1 MNEQKSVAVAAV
13 AAVTLIY
20 EFQNFQV
27 SDWPNQ
33 ENPILFD
40 QFCNFDANF
49 HRINNTFVRN
59 WYVFGHVVFFSL
71 CFLCVIHPFPIH
83 VPWCLI
89 VCGQLIFQIEKVWN
103 CCFFYW
109 WSGLECRRSIAY
121 WFSVFWP
128 KTNSYNFCCCLTC
141 LWTWKKRESDD
152 RIFVDCRKTNHQWI
166 ISAPIHTCS
175 YRIKLVCACLFVF
188 VLLMLA
194 TFVLFFFLC

>member
-103 CCFFYW
+103 CCFFFTDEVDW
-109 WSGLECRRSIAY
+109 NVDGALHTDSAC
-121 WFSVFWP
+121 FDP
-128 KTNSYNFCCCLTC
+128 KPIVI
-141 LWTWKKRESDD
+141 
-152 RIFVDCRKTNHQWI
+152 IFVVAWHVYGRGKKENQTIEFLSIVAKPITNESSLHRF
-166 ISAPIHTCS
+166 IHVRTGS
-175 YRIKLVCACLFVF
+175 N
-188 VLLMLA
+188 
-194 TFVLFFFLC
+194 